1 MKLTKEQIENVKSFL
16 LETFAF
22 NEEQLAAID
31 GLIGSVKS
39 FSQIGLQTLW

>member
-31 GLIGSVKS
+31 GLIPMT
-39 FSQIGLQTLW
+39 QP